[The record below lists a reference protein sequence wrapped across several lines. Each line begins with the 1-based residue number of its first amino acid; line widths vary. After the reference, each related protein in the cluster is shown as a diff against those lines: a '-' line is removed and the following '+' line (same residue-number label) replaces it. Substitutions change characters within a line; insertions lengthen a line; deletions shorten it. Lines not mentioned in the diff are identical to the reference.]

1 MKHQRSPIEGRLG
14 SRPVTRAAAGLR
26 GQGSWDPPSVCRL
39 PAGKPREATTSPRF
53 SHPMPTELVARWP
66 SPALKTGVHE
76 ICRWRRPVA
85 GTRPRMQNQE
95 EERRGS
101 GATWLRRG
109 SGAARPGAR
118 TIRVSAPGVR
128 SGRAQEAV
136 DRRVSGSAGRLR
148 LARGGTSSVSGS

>member
-1 MKHQRSPIEGRLG
+1 M
-14 SRPVTRAAAGLR
+14 
-26 GQGSWDPPSVCRL
+26 CRL

-101 GATWLRRG
+101 GAAQAWLRRG
-109 SGAARPGAR
+109 VAQARLRRGTTGRTHDPRQCPWRTEWASPGGSGSTSLGLSRAIAARERWDVISVWIVTNGER
-118 TIRVSAPGVR
+118 ERSR
-128 SGRAQEAV
+128 SGLWRP
-136 DRRVSGSAGRLR
+136 RRGFQ
-148 LARGGTSSVSGS
+148 GTQ